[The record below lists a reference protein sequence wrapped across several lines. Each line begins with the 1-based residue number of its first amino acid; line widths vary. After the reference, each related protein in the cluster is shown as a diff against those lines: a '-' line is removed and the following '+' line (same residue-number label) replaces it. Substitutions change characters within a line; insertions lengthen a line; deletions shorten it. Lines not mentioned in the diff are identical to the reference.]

1 MNFTVHLT
9 ENCNMACSYCLREK
23 TPRDMSP
30 ETLYKTI
37 DLAYSKGNKAGFCF
51 FGGEP
56 LLKKDLIY
64 EALDYCEKKTSETGM
79 PFACKMTTNGTLI
92 DEEF

>member
-23 TPRDMSP
+23 TPKDMSV

-37 DLAYSKGNKAGFCF
+37 DLAYSKGTVAGFCF

-64 EALDYCEKKTSETGM
+64 VTGL
-79 PFACKMTTNGTLI
+79 LI
-92 DEEF
+92 TVRKRLRRPEFPVRSR